1 MKKTGGNRV
10 GPPEFDLDDDIES
23 INENIPKARAMELIR
38 LREENNELKAKL
50 TQLKQSRET
59 GNDAAPLAMT
69 TFSPARESQA

>member
-50 TQLKQSRET
+50 CQLKQSRET